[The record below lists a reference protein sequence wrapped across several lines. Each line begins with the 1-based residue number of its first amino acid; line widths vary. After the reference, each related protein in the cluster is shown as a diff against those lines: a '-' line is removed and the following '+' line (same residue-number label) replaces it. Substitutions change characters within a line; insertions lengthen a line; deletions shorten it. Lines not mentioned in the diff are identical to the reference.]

1 MQCQLEKV
9 MNSNLLN
16 EMETEN
22 DIDASKPSMN
32 SIRPAMKVSVSTSI
46 TSNFDGC
53 LQPFHQKPN
62 MEMKSGSRNLHYID
76 GVLSKSECEAFC
88 QVSQNC
94 EDLKFWSSKGRN
106 DEAARSFRDADTVEV
121 KSLFLAT
128 SIWERMKHLVPHA
141 KIIVSDNEDDENWE
155 RELVGEW
162 EASSLNSDLLFARYP
177 SGGAFAPHT
186 DGRAILN
193 FNTRS
198 FFSVIIFL
206 NDIDVENGGGTRF
219 YSESATKNLQMI
231 ASDDARIASNRW
243 TADESLITDTVSA
256 VAGRML
262 IFHQSLVHEGVPPS
276 YPNCKYIIRSDIMY
290 TRRPAICASP
300 SDLTAY
306 SIFREAENL
315 AECGNVDESIV
326 LFRRCFK
333 LSPDLAKIM
342 GQG

>member
-1 MQCQLEKV
+1 M
-9 MNSNLLN
+9 MNSIVLD
-16 EMETEN
+16 EVTP
-22 DIDASKPSMN
+22 DIDIHASKPSMK
-32 SIRPAMKVSVSTSI
+32 SIRPDTKVSVSKSI
-46 TSNFDGC
+46 VSNFDSC
-53 LQPFHQKPN
+53 LHPFHHKPN

-76 GVLSKSECEAFC
+76 GVLSKSECDAFC
-88 QVSQNC
+88 HVSQNC

-121 KSLFLAT
+121 NSLLLAT
-128 SIWERMKHLVPHA
+128 SIWERMKHLTPHA
-141 KIIVSDNEDDENWE
+141 NITVSDDEDDENWE

-206 NDIDVENGGGTRF
+206 NDIDTENGGGTRF

-231 ASDDARIASNRW
+231 TSNDTHIASNRW
-243 TADESLITDTVSA
+243 TADKSLLTDTVSA

-276 YPNCKYIIRSDIMY
+276 FPDCKYIIRSDIMY

-300 SDLTAY
+300 NDLTAY
-306 SIFREAENL
+306 SIFRQAENL
-315 AECGNVDESIV
+315 AECGNVDESII

>member
-1 MQCQLEKV
+1 
-9 MNSNLLN
+9 MNSIELN
-16 EMETEN
+16 EVAPEI

-32 SIRPAMKVSVSTSI
+32 SIRPDTKVSVSMTI
-46 TSNFDGC
+46 ASNFDSC
-53 LQPFHQKPN
+53 LHPFHHKPN

-76 GVLSKSECEAFC
+76 GVLSKSECDAFC
-88 QVSQNC
+88 HVLQNC

-121 KSLFLAT
+121 NSVLLAT
-128 SIWERMKHLVPHA
+128 SIWERMKHLTPHA
-141 KIIVSDNEDDENWE
+141 KIIVPDDEDDENWE

-162 EASSLNSDLLFARYP
+162 EASALNSDLLFARYP

-206 NDIDVENGGGTRF
+206 NDIDTENGGGTRF

-231 ASDDARIASNRW
+231 TSEDTHVSSNRW
-243 TADESLITDTVSA
+243 TADKSLITDTVSA

-276 YPNCKYIIRSDIMY
+276 FPNCKYIIRSDIMY

-300 SDLTAY
+300 NDLTAY
-306 SIFREAENL
+306 SIFRKAENL
-315 AECGNVDESIV
+315 AESGNVDESII